1 MRVPRDTIPEMRD
14 FDESSRD
21 ESEPERDSR
30 KGSCVTTIERTQ
42 NSCRSAREFRW
53 FNLHKKVRYNM
64 HPVRQ
69 PATGNFFTSCHSSQW
84 LWMTW
89 ISPSLWKMVLAC
101 LFSSAC
107 EFWCSAHVF
116 EAELRIFS
124 NLENLK
130 KKFFSNSR
138 RERAYRWE
146 RGRNFSERGTKLG
159 GQMSLRQC
167 ASSLKLTRIPLTI
180 QKVRWDENDLVL
192 RSESW
197 DKNLICDE
205 FVSRSFFLWWRTRSV
220 NFGGKF
226 F

>member
-1 MRVPRDTIPEMRD
+1 
-14 FDESSRD
+14 
-21 ESEPERDSR
+21 
-30 KGSCVTTIERTQ
+30 
-42 NSCRSAREFRW
+42 
-53 FNLHKKVRYNM
+53 
-64 HPVRQ
+64 
-69 PATGNFFTSCHSSQW
+69 
-84 LWMTW
+84 MTW

-116 EAELRIFS
+116 EAELNIFVKFA
-124 NLENLK
+124 NFK
-130 KKFFSNSR
+130 KIEKKIFFDFTSG
-138 RERAYRWE
+138 EPDGWE

-167 ASSLKLTRIPLTI
+167 ASSLNLTRIPLTI

-205 FVSRSFFLWWRTRSV
+205 FVSRSFLLWWRTRSV
-220 NFGGKF
+220 KFGGKF